1 MQRNLLLQFVSGL
14 GKKSLVW
21 LDYVDD
27 FLHAGEEH
35 FDTYDKLEENF
46 NYICFRITQDKNGI
60 RLDQSR
66 YVENIENKAI
76 DPKRAL
82 DKHDLLTLAEQTASR
97 QLIGQIKWVVQGSR
111 PDLAFELIDLSTKLK
126 QGNISDLS
134 RAIKAVNRL
143 KDVNSMI
150 LFPTLSTD
158 VDDWKVVVFTD
169 ASLCNIN
176 DGTWSTVGHIVWLVD
191 CHGKCYPLSWHANKI
206 KRVVRVTIA
215 AETLSLQEGLE
226 SSFYYR
232 KMRI

>member
-1 MQRNLLLQFVSGL
+1 M
-14 GKKSLVW
+14 
-21 LDYVDD
+21 
-27 FLHAGEEH
+27 
-35 FDTYDKLEENF
+35 
-46 NYICFRITQDKNGI
+46 
-60 RLDQSR
+60 
-66 YVENIENKAI
+66 
-76 DPKRAL
+76 

-176 DGTWSTVGHIVWLVD
+176 DGT
-191 CHGKCYPLSWHANKI
+191 
-206 KRVVRVTIA
+206 
-215 AETLSLQEGLE
+215 
-226 SSFYYR
+226 
-232 KMRI
+232 